1 MFHTRILQSIQGRAN
16 PYPSQIKRKIKK
28 GGRRPKSFYEASIIL
43 TPKPDK
49 DITKKKNW
57 RPISLMNINAKILNK
72 ILTNSIQQYV
82 KKIRPKKEYIKP
94 CETCFAKNALSFLI
108 GVQA

>member
-16 PYPSQIKRKIKK
+16 PYPSQIIPKIKK
-28 GGRRPKSFYEASIIL
+28 DGRRPKSFYEASIIL

-82 KKIRPKKEYIKP
+82 KKIRPKKEYVKP
-94 CETCFAKNALSFLI
+94 CEPALLRMPSVF
-108 GVQA
+108 